1 MIKKKLLIFCLFFS
15 IIFCCFASELSLY
28 SEINLAFNNHF
39 FPGTVEKVSQM
50 EKDFPDSVFL
60 QKSLL
65 IKAESQ
71 INMQLY
77 DDALVSLSKAENR
90 LHFGM
95 EDYSNC
101 NYLYGK
107 TFYLKKEPKKAL
119 EYFYKAC
126 NSSLTSKNLEFYNP
140 SVFYTAKI
148 FYDLEKFNDS
158 IPLMEYILQTPQCCP
173 SNEDYY
179 EILQKIMIS
188 YNQTGNPQKSIDLFE
203 RIKNLKESIPNEIF
217 LSLCIFNAD
226 ALSLLEK
233 NMEAYNLYCEVVNN
247 SEGNTCVVALK
258 KAYTLAY
265 EKNIGVNTGE
275 VFSKAVSKFSDNHEL
290 VNEFWIRLGIDEVQ
304 KKNYKKAEEYFSN
317 VSENNPLVS
326 YYNAKIFIDDKKA
339 PLEAEKILSEL
350 SMQLEKQENKE
361 NKAENLFLPENFK
374 DSVNSL
380 LLLSKF
386 LLQKWDEMEEVFKKI
401 VNPSEKDIYNLSSA
415 YYEKGEYEK
424 VSDKTGVLYAS
435 SLCRLGKFSQ
445 AKQVFNSL
453 ETSGKLDSKG
463 HHEYAKLLF
472 LTGDFLES
480 YNQAVL
486 SQEDDCEYIRGL
498 CQINLKNWNLAKNH
512 FSSYIKENSAK
523 KDFTPLVF
531 FYKGY
536 AEYCLEEYKNAY
548 ASFVRYHS
556 EEKDKNKLN
565 YLKKSCEYAA
575 KSALQNSDFKN
586 AAIQAEK
593 IIKYSKDNLEKQ
605 SAVLFCAE
613 IFTDY
618 SDYDNALNIL
628 QSYTELSQNPD
639 DLNSDFEFTAKVIF
653 TCAKIF
659 ELQKNLEKADFYY
672 QKVCRDF
679 SQSKVAQEALYRNA
693 GIFYAFEQY
702 SSAFN
707 KFNDYIYEYPS
718 GEFVDAALY
727 FGGDCA
733 LKITQVE
740 RAIIFNQTLLQK
752 YPQSVYC
759 YGANINLLTAYYQ
772 KENFSQALQ
781 TAKNIV
787 KNFPKQAADDGIGTK
802 LLELEKI
809 VQGTDRRVVEKQ
821 TEYEKLGKNSTVKGR
836 IAGSALV
843 KLLAENPSTQQ
854 QAYELAMEIIK
865 EQKESQENNFA
876 AENAEFIADYQRK
889 NQKYYDSAQNYLK
902 AAQFYRTFDDAKSA
916 ITLYSA
922 VEAFLAGDYKSDAE
936 EVAKIL
942 KNLYP
947 DSRQAQRVDRLF
959 EKTNQ

>member
-1 MIKKKLLIFCLFFS
+1 MIKKTSLIICLIFYIGFN
-15 IIFCCFASELSLY
+15 CFTTDLSLF
-28 SEINLAFNNHF
+28 SEINFAFNNHF

-50 EKDFPDSVFL
+50 EENYPDSVFL
-60 QKSLL
+60 QKSILL
-65 IKAESQ
+65 KAESQ

-77 DDALVSLSKAENR
+77 DDALYSLSKVETQ
-90 LHFGM
+90 LHVGM
-95 EDYSNC
+95 EDYSKC

-107 TFYLKKEPKKAL
+107 IFYLKKELKKAL
-119 EYFYKAC
+119 EYFYNAC
-126 NSSLTSKNLEFYNP
+126 NSSLTSKNLDFYNL
-140 SVFYTAKI
+140 SVFYSSKI

-188 YNQTGNPQKSIDLFE
+188 YNKTENPKKSIELFE
-203 RIKNLKESIPNEIF
+203 KIKNQKESIPNEIF
-217 LSLCIFNAD
+217 LSLCIFKAD

-233 NMEAYNLYCEVVNN
+233 NLDAYNLYCDVVNN
-247 SEGNTCVVALK
+247 SEGNNCVVALK
-258 KAYTLAY
+258 KAYILAL
-265 EKNIGVNTGE
+265 EKNIGVNAGDF
-275 VFSKAVSKFSDNHEL
+275 FSKAASKFSENHEL

-326 YYNAKIFIDDKKA
+326 FYNAKIFIDDKKA

-350 SMQLEKQENKE
+350 SMQLEKHENKE

-435 SLCRLGKFSQ
+435 SLCRLGKFLQ

-512 FSSYIKENSAK
+512 FSSYIKENSMK
-523 KDFTPLVF
+523 KDFIPLVF

-593 IIKYSKDNLEKQ
+593 IIKYSKDNVEKQ

-639 DLNSDFEFTAKVIF
+639 DLNYDSEFTAKVIF

-659 ELQKNLEKADFYY
+659 ELQNNLEKADLYY

-679 SQSKVAQEALYRNA
+679 SQSKVTQEALYRNA
-693 GIFYAFEQY
+693 GLFYAFKNY

-707 KFNDYIYEYPS
+707 KFNDYIYEFPS

-733 LKITQVE
+733 LKISQVE

-781 TAKNIV
+781 IAKNIV

-821 TEYEKLGKNSTVKGR
+821 TEYEKYGKNKTIEGR

-843 KLLAENPSTQQ
+843 KLLAENPSTQN
-854 QAYELAMEIIK
+854 QAYNLALEIIK
-865 EQKESQENNFA
+865 NQNENNEITFA
-876 AENAEFIADYQRK
+876 AENAEFIADYERK

-902 AAQFYRTFDDAKSA
+902 AAQFYRTFDDSKSA
-916 ITLYSA
+916 VTLYSA
-922 VEAFLAGDYKSDAE
+922 VEAFLAGDFQSDAE
-936 EVAKIL
+936 EVSKML

-959 EKTNQ
+959 EKTN

>member
-1 MIKKKLLIFCLFFS
+1 MTKKYLLITCLFFS
-15 IIFCCFASELSLY
+15 ILLSCFATELSLF
-28 SEINLAFNNHF
+28 SEINLAFKNHF

-50 EKDFPDSVFL
+50 EEEYPDSVFL

-65 IKAESQ
+65 LKAESQ

-77 DDALVSLSKAENR
+77 DDALVSLAKAENQ

-119 EYFYKAC
+119 DYFYKAC
-126 NSSLTSKNLEFYNP
+126 NSSLTSKNLDFYNP
-140 SVFYTAKI
+140 SVFYSAKI
-148 FYDLEKFNDS
+148 FYDLEKYNDAIS
-158 IPLMEYILQTPQCCP
+158 LMEYILQTPQCCP

-188 YNQTGNPQKSIDLFE
+188 YNKTDNPQKSVELFE
-203 RIKNLKESIPNEIF
+203 KVNNQKDSIPNDIF
-217 LSLCIFNAD
+217 LSLCIFKAD

-233 NMEAYNLYCEVVNN
+233 NLESYNLYCEVVNN
-247 SEGNTCVVALK
+247 SEGNICVVALK
-258 KAYTLAY
+258 KAYALAF

-275 VFSKAVSKFSDNHEL
+275 VFSKAASKFSDNHEL

-317 VSENNPLVS
+317 VSEKNPLVS
-326 YYNAKIFIDDKKA
+326 FYRAKILIDDKKN
-339 PLEAEKILSEL
+339 PLEAEKILTEL
-350 SMQLEKQENKE
+350 SMQLQNQ
-361 NKAENLFLPENFK
+361 KAQTENLFLPENFE

-453 ETSGKLDSKG
+453 DSEGKLDSKG
-463 HHEYAKLLF
+463 KLEYSKLLF
-472 LTGDFLES
+472 LTGNFVES

-486 SQEDDCEYIRGL
+486 SQESDSEYIRGL

-512 FSSYIKENSAK
+512 FSSYIKENSTK
-523 KDFTPLVF
+523 KDFNPLVF

-556 EEKDKNKLN
+556 EEKDKNKLA

-575 KSALQNSDFKN
+575 KSSLQNSDFKN

-593 IIKYSKDNLEKQ
+593 IIKYSKDNAEKQ

-618 SDYDNALNIL
+618 SDYENALNIL
-628 QSYTELSQNPD
+628 QPYTELSQNPD

-672 QKVCRDF
+672 QKVCSDF

-693 GIFYAFEQY
+693 GLFYAFEEY

-707 KFNDYIYEYPS
+707 KFNDYIYEFPS

-733 LKITQVE
+733 LKISQVE

-759 YGANINLLTAYYQ
+759 YGANINLLTAYYE

-821 TEYEKLGKNSTVKGR
+821 TEYEKLGKNTTVKGR
-836 IAGSALV
+836 TAGSALV

-854 QAYELAMEIIK
+854 QAYNLALEIIK
-865 EQKESQENNFA
+865 NQIESHEITFA

-889 NQKYYDSAQNYLK
+889 NQNFYDAAQNYLK

-916 ITLYSA
+916 VTLYSA
-922 VEAFLAGDYKSDAE
+922 VEAFLAGDFHSDAE
-936 EVAKIL
+936 EVSKML

>member
-1 MIKKKLLIFCLFFS
+1 MTKKILLIFCLLSAIILNCFS
-15 IIFCCFASELSLY
+15 SELSLY
-28 SEINLAFNNHF
+28 SEINLAFKNHF
-39 FPGTVEKVSQM
+39 FPGSVEKASQM
-50 EKDFPDSVFL
+50 EKEYPDSVFL
-60 QKSLL
+60 QKALL
-65 IKAESQ
+65 LKAESQ

-77 DDALVSLSKAENR
+77 DDALVSLSKAENQ

-95 EDYSNC
+95 EEYSYC
-101 NYLYGK
+101 NFLYGK
-107 TFYLKKEPKKAL
+107 TFYLKKEPKKSL

-140 SVFYTAKI
+140 SVFYSAKI
-148 FYDLEKFNDS
+148 FYDLEKYNDA
-158 IPLMEYILQTPQCCP
+158 IALMEYILQTPQCCP

-179 EILQKIMIS
+179 EILQKTMIS
-188 YNQTGNPQKSIDLFE
+188 YNKTDNPQKSIDLFE
-203 RIKNLKESIPNEIF
+203 KIKNHKESISNEIF
-217 LSLCIFNAD
+217 QSLCIFNAD

-233 NMEAYNLYCEVVNN
+233 NMEAYNIYCEVVND
-247 SEGNTCVVALK
+247 SEGNICVVALK
-258 KAYTLAY
+258 KAYMLAF
-265 EKNIGVNTGE
+265 EKNIGVDTGD
-275 VFSKAVSKFSDNHEL
+275 VFSKAASKFSDNQKL
-290 VNEFWIRLGIDEVQ
+290 VDEFWTRLGIDEVQ
-304 KKNYKKAEEYFSN
+304 KKKYKKAEEYFSN
-317 VSENNPLVS
+317 VSKKDPLVS
-326 YYNAKIFIDDKKA
+326 YYRAKILIDDKKT

-350 SMQLEKQENKE
+350 SMQLQNQENQ
-361 NKAENLFLPENFK
+361 AENLLFPENFE

-386 LLQKWDEMEEVFKKI
+386 LLQKWDEMESVFTKI
-401 VNPSEKDIYNLSSA
+401 SNPSEKDIYNISAA

-424 VSDKTGVLYAS
+424 VSEKTGVLYAS
-435 SLCRLGKFSQ
+435 SLCRLGKLSQ
-445 AKQVFNSL
+445 AKQVFDSL
-453 ETSGKLDSKG
+453 EASGKLDSKG
-463 HHEYAKLLF
+463 HNEYAKLLF
-472 LTGDFLES
+472 LTGNFVES
-480 YNQAVL
+480 YNQALL
-486 SQEDDCEYIRGL
+486 SQENDNEYIRGL
-498 CQINLKNWNLAKNH
+498 CQINQKNWSLAKNH
-512 FSSYIKENSAK
+512 FSSYIKENSTK
-523 KDFTPLVF
+523 KDFISLVF

-556 EEKDKNKLN
+556 EEKNKNNLT

-593 IIKYSKDNLEKQ
+593 IIKYSKDNIEKQ

-618 SDYDNALNIL
+618 SDYENAFNIL
-628 QSYTELSQNPD
+628 QPYTELSQNPA
-639 DLNSDFEFTAKVIF
+639 DLNYDFEFTAKVIF
-653 TCAKIF
+653 NCAKIF
-659 ELQKNLEKADFYY
+659 ELQKNLEKADSYY
-672 QKVCRDF
+672 QKVCKEF
-679 SQSKVAQEALYRNA
+679 AQSKVAQEALYRNA
-693 GIFYAFEQY
+693 GNFYAFEQY

-707 KFNDYIYEYPS
+707 KFNDYIYEYPT

-733 LKITQVE
+733 LKISQVE

-821 TEYEKLGKNSTVKGR
+821 TEYEKFGKNTTVKGR
-836 IAGSALV
+836 TVGSALV
-843 KLLAENPSTQQ
+843 KLLAENSSTQQ
-854 QAYELAMEIIK
+854 QAYNLALEIIK
-865 EQKESQENNFA
+865 NQKESQEITFA
-876 AENAEFIADYQRK
+876 AENSEFIADYQRK
-889 NQKYYDSAQNYLK
+889 NHNYYDSAQNYLQ

-922 VEAFLAGDYKSDAE
+922 VEAFLAGDFQTDAAD
-936 EVAKIL
+936 VSKIL